1 MKLYL
6 KIVGGLLLTLLITN
20 CGEQNNKEDEAK
32 ADKKE
37 NKELKSEVKRDKNPN
52 GLNIAFYVQD
62 SIGSGFNFYREIDSM
77 LRQKQRNFE
86 GELRGKYE
94 SYQRY
99 ESEIQ
104 KRAEANEIT
113 GYEIE
118 GIEQEMMRR
127 QQSIANFERQKGGQ
141 IQKEAMDYQTALMNK
156 ISEAGK
162 EFSEEHG
169 YDLLFFYQK
178 GGQITYISNA
188 YDVTEEFITY
198 LNERE
203 SFIKT
208 GVEEEIS
215 DTNTTA
221 EDNIK
226 GLDISQ

>member
-1 MKLYL
+1 MKLFTN
-6 KIVGGLLLTLLITN
+6 LLGSLVFVAVLTS
-20 CGEQNNKEDEAK
+20 CGDQNNSTNSEVKKAK
-32 ADKKE
+32 NE
-37 NKELKSEVKRDKNPN
+37 NKPIVKRDKNPE
-52 GLNIAFYVQD
+52 GLNIAYYVQD
-62 SIGSGFNFYREIDSM
+62 SIGNGFHFYREIDSM
-77 LRQKQRNFE
+77 LRSKQRNYE
-86 GELRGKYE
+86 SELRGRYE

-118 GIEQEMMRR
+118 GIEKEMMRR
-127 QQSIANFERQKGGQ
+127 QQSIANFERQEGAK
-141 IQKEAMDYQTALMNK
+141 IQREAMDYQTALMNK
-156 ISEAGK
+156 ISEAGR

-169 YDLLFFYQK
+169 FDLLFFYQK

-188 YDVTEEFITY
+188 YDVTEEFINY

-208 GVEEEIS
+208 GVEEEMS
-215 DTNTTA
+215 DTKEASN
-221 EDNIK
+221 DNVK

>member
-1 MKLYL
+1 MKSIT
-6 KIVGGLLLTLLITN
+6 KILGAALIAFAFVSCNDNSKNAENEVETS
-20 CGEQNNKEDEAK
+20 KAK
-32 ADKKE
+32 TP
-37 NKELKSEVKRDKNPN
+37 EVKRDKNPE
-52 GLNIAFYVQD
+52 GLNIAYYVQD
-62 SIGSGFNFYREIDSM
+62 SIGLGFHFYREIDSM
-77 LRQKQRNFE
+77 LRSKQRNFE
-86 GELRGKYE
+86 SELRGRYE

-104 KRAEANEIT
+104 KRAAANEIT

-127 QQSIANFERQKGGQ
+127 QQSIANFERQEGGK

-169 YDLLFFYQK
+169 YDMLFFYQK

-188 YDVTEEFITY
+188 YDVTEAFIDY

-203 SFIKT
+203 SFIKK
-208 GVEEEIS
+208 GVEEDIQEGGEK
-215 DTNTTA
+215 D
-221 EDNIK
+221 DDGVK

>member
-1 MKLYL
+1 MKLSL
-6 KIVGGLLLTLLITN
+6 KIVGGILFTFLITN
-20 CGEQNNKEDEAK
+20 CADQASSNSEKTEVKNDEKEVKNEA
-32 ADKKE
+32 
-37 NKELKSEVKRDKNPN
+37 KRDKNPN
-52 GLNIAFYVQD
+52 GLNIAYYVQD
-62 SIGSGFNFYREIDSM
+62 SIGNGFDFYREIDSM

-118 GIEQEMMRR
+118 GIEKEMMRR
-127 QQSIANFERQKGGQ
+127 QQSIANFERQRGGQ

-188 YDVTEEFITY
+188 YDVTEEFIAY

-215 DTNTTA
+215 DTNETE

-226 GLDISQ
+226 GLDISK